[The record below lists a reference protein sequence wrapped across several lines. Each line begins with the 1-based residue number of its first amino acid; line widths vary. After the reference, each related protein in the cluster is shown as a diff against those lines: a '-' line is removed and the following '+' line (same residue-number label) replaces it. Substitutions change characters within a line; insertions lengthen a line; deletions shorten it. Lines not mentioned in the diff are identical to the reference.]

1 MIDVIDNKYF
11 YLHNGA
17 VAYLFGLLPNHQL
30 EHLYYGEDLGELS
43 KNDLEYMS
51 LHPNKASGTVKYSKK
66 IKNFTLA
73 DRMQEFP
80 TYGTSDFSEGAVSI
94 ENEGAYLY
102 PDFKYDHFEI
112 TTGKKRNLDF
122 PTSYGNDSENL
133 IVSLIDTDHQLE
145 LQLSYS
151 IFENLSA
158 IVRKATII
166 NHGKQ
171 EVKLT
176 NLQSTVLDLP
186 NDSYD
191 FLQLSGAWTKERHIT
206 TRPLTQGIT
215 KIESLRGASS
225 HQENPFIALVDKNV
239 TNDSGNIYASNLIYS
254 GNFISQVEVDEWG
267 QSRLMTGI
275 NPATFKWKLAP
286 NQDFSTPEAVLF
298 YSKQGFNGLMKQTHN
313 FVKKHII
320 DQKWQQRDRLIVINN
335 WEATYFDFNEE
346 KLLKLAAQ
354 ANQLGIE
361 CFVLDDGWFG
371 KRDSDN
377 SSLGNWTVDKRKFPQ
392 GLDHF
397 SAQVHKM
404 GMKFGLWFEPEMVS
418 ADTELYNMHPDW
430 VVRHPYK
437 RYSVGRR
444 QYVLDFANP
453 AVVDNIYQQMAKII
467 EDAQVDYIKWDMNRN
482 ITEAYSPYL
491 YSINHPQGEFFHR
504 YIQGVY
510 KLYAKLLTSFPD
522 LLIEGCASGGG
533 RFDLGIL
540 YYSPQIWPSDDSD
553 AVERLDI
560 MSGTLLA
567 YPLSTF
573 SNHVSAVPNDQ
584 VKRITSLK
592 FRQNVACFGPLGYE
606 LDLNKLSTEEKNQ
619 IKNWIRWYKENR
631 KLLVNGT
638 FDQLLKFD
646 PSQNTYAWSVS
657 NSNKQIV
664 GFYRKLARPNETLD
678 QYLPLKH
685 LNDHQK
691 YQINFDQM
699 VSGRVLQKFGL
710 REPYQFNASNPDTA
724 QISGDFQSYLY
735 QIKTIDRKI

>member
-80 TYGTSDFSEGAVSI
+80 TYGTSDFREGAVSI

-151 IFENLSA
+151 IFENWSA

-491 YSINHPQGEFFHR
+491 YSINHPQGEIFHR

-533 RFDLGIL
+533 RFDLVIL

>member
-80 TYGTSDFSEGAVSI
+80 TYGTSDFREGAVSI

-151 IFENLSA
+151 IFENWSA

-491 YSINHPQGEFFHR
+491 YSINHPQGEIFHR

-592 FRQNVACFGPLGYE
+592 FRQNVSCFGPLVYE

>member
-11 YLHNGA
+11 YQHNKE
-17 VAYLFGLLPNHQL
+17 VAYLFDLLPNQQL
-30 EHLYYGEDLGELS
+30 EHLYYGEDLGKLS

-51 LHPNKASGTVKYSKK
+51 LHPNKASGTVKFSKK
-66 IKNFTLA
+66 IKNLTLA

-80 TYGTSDFSEGAVSI
+80 TYGTSDFREGAVSI
-94 ENEGAYLY
+94 ENEDAYLY
-102 PDFKYDHFEI
+102 PEFKYDHFEI
-112 TTGKKRNLDF
+112 TTGKRRSLDF

-133 IVSLIDTDHQLE
+133 IVYLIDTEHQLE

-158 IVRKATII
+158 IVRKAAII
-166 NHGKQ
+166 NHGQQ
-171 EVKLT
+171 EIKLT

-191 FLQLSGAWTKERHIT
+191 FLQLSGAWTKERHIIR
-206 TRPLTQGIT
+206 RPLTQGIT

-225 HQENPFIALVDKNV
+225 HQENPFIALVDKDV
-239 TNDSGNIYASNLIYS
+239 TNDGGNIYASNLIYS
-254 GNFISQVEVDEWG
+254 GNFISQIEVDEWG

-275 NPATFKWKLAP
+275 NPATFTWRLSR
-286 NQDFSTPEAVLF
+286 NQVFSTPEAVLF
-298 YSKQGFNGLMKQTHN
+298 YSKHGFNGLMKQTHN
-313 FVKKHII
+313 FVTKHII
-320 DQKWQQRDRLIVINN
+320 DQKWQRRDRPIVINN
-335 WEATYFDFNEE
+335 WEATYFEFNEA
-346 KLLKLAAQ
+346 KLLKLAKE
-354 ANQLGIE
+354 ANKLGIE

-418 ADTELYNMHPDW
+418 PDTELYNMHPDW
-430 VVRHPYK
+430 IVRHPYN
-437 RYSVGRR
+437 RFSVGRS

-453 AVVDNIYQQMAKII
+453 EVVDNIYRQMEKVI
-467 EDAQVDYIKWDMNRN
+467 ETAQVDYIKWDMNRN

-491 YSINHPQGEFFHR
+491 NKSGYSQGEFFHR

-553 AVERLDI
+553 AAERLDI

-606 LDLNKLSTEEKNQ
+606 LDLGKLSTEEKNQ

-685 LNDHQK
+685 LNDQQK
-691 YQINFDQM
+691 YQINSDQM

>member
-80 TYGTSDFSEGAVSI
+80 TYGTSDFREGAVSI

-286 NQDFSTPEAVLF
+286 NQDFSTPEAVLL
-298 YSKQGFNGLMKQTHN
+298 YSRQGFNGLMKQTHS

-320 DQKWQQRDRLIVINN
+320 DQKWQQRDRPIVINN

-491 YSINHPQGEFFHR
+491 HSINHPQGEFFHR

-510 KLYAKLLTSFPD
+510 KLYAKLLTSFPKVALVVAD
-522 LLIEGCASGGG
+522 ALI
-533 RFDLGIL
+533 
-540 YYSPQIWPSDDSD
+540 
-553 AVERLDI
+553 
-560 MSGTLLA
+560 
-567 YPLSTF
+567 
-573 SNHVSAVPNDQ
+573 
-584 VKRITSLK
+584 
-592 FRQNVACFGPLGYE
+592 
-606 LDLNKLSTEEKNQ
+606 
-619 IKNWIRWYKENR
+619 
-631 KLLVNGT
+631 
-638 FDQLLKFD
+638 
-646 PSQNTYAWSVS
+646 
-657 NSNKQIV
+657 
-664 GFYRKLARPNETLD
+664 
-678 QYLPLKH
+678 
-685 LNDHQK
+685 
-691 YQINFDQM
+691 
-699 VSGRVLQKFGL
+699 
-710 REPYQFNASNPDTA
+710 
-724 QISGDFQSYLY
+724 
-735 QIKTIDRKI
+735 

>member
-80 TYGTSDFSEGAVSI
+80 TYGTSDFREGAVSI

-491 YSINHPQGEFFHR
+491 YSSNHPQGEFFHR

-606 LDLNKLSTEEKNQ
+606 LDLGKLSTEEKNQ

>member
-11 YLHNGA
+11 YLHNKE
-17 VAYLFGLLPNHQL
+17 VTYLFDLLPNQQL
-30 EHLYYGEDLGELS
+30 EHLYYGEDLGKLS

-51 LHPNKASGTVKYSKK
+51 LHPNKASGTVKFSKK
-66 IKNFTLA
+66 IKNLTLA

-80 TYGTSDFSEGAVSI
+80 TYGTSDFREGAVSI
-94 ENEGAYLY
+94 ENEDAYLY
-102 PDFKYDHFEI
+102 PEFKYDHFEI
-112 TTGKKRNLDF
+112 TTGKRRSLDF

-133 IVSLIDTDHQLE
+133 IVYLIDTEHQLE

-158 IVRKATII
+158 IVRKAAII
-166 NHGKQ
+166 NHGQQ
-171 EVKLT
+171 EIKLT

-191 FLQLSGAWTKERHIT
+191 FLQLSGAWTKERHIIR
-206 TRPLTQGIT
+206 RPLTQGIT

-225 HQENPFIALVDKNV
+225 HQENPFIALVDKDV
-239 TNDSGNIYASNLIYS
+239 TNDGGNIYASNLIYS
-254 GNFISQVEVDEWG
+254 GNFISQIEVDEWG

-275 NPATFKWKLAP
+275 NPATFTWRLSR
-286 NQDFSTPEAVLF
+286 NQVFSTPEAVLF
-298 YSKQGFNGLMKQTHN
+298 YSKHGFNGLMKQTHN
-313 FVKKHII
+313 FVTKHII
-320 DQKWQQRDRLIVINN
+320 DQKWQRRDRPIVINN
-335 WEATYFDFNEE
+335 WEATYFKFNEA
-346 KLLKLAAQ
+346 KLLKLAKE
-354 ANQLGIE
+354 ANKLGIE

-418 ADTELYNMHPDW
+418 PDTELYNMHPDW
-430 VVRHPYK
+430 IVRHPYN
-437 RYSVGRR
+437 RFSVGRS

-453 AVVDNIYQQMAKII
+453 EVVDNIYRQMEKVI
-467 EDAQVDYIKWDMNRN
+467 ETAQVDYIKWDMNRN

-491 YSINHPQGEFFHR
+491 NKSGYSQGEFFHR

-553 AVERLDI
+553 AAERLDI

-606 LDLNKLSTEEKNQ
+606 LDLGKLSTEEKNQ

-664 GFYRKLARPNETLD
+664 GFYRKLARPDETLD

-685 LNDHQK
+685 LNDQQK
-691 YQINFDQM
+691 YQINSDQL

-735 QIKTIDRKI
+735 QIKAIDRKI

>member
-80 TYGTSDFSEGAVSI
+80 TYGTSDFREGAVSI

-553 AVERLDI
+553 AVERLDT

-592 FRQNVACFGPLGYE
+592 FRQNVACFGPLGHE

>member
-11 YLHNGA
+11 YLHNKE
-17 VAYLFGLLPNHQL
+17 VTYLFDLLPNQQL
-30 EHLYYGEDLGELS
+30 EHLYYGEDLGKLS

-51 LHPNKASGTVKYSKK
+51 LHPNKASGTVKFSKK
-66 IKNFTLA
+66 IKNLTLA

-80 TYGTSDFSEGAVSI
+80 TYGTSDFREGAVSI
-94 ENEGAYLY
+94 ENEDAYLY
-102 PDFKYDHFEI
+102 PEFKYDHFEI
-112 TTGKKRNLDF
+112 TTGKRRSLDF

-133 IVSLIDTDHQLE
+133 IVYLIDTEHQLE

-158 IVRKATII
+158 IVRKAAII
-166 NHGKQ
+166 NHGQQ
-171 EVKLT
+171 EIKLT

-191 FLQLSGAWTKERHIT
+191 FLQLSGAWTKERHIIR
-206 TRPLTQGIT
+206 RPLTQGIT

-225 HQENPFIALVDKNV
+225 HQENPFIALVDKDV
-239 TNDSGNIYASNLIYS
+239 TNDGGNIYASNLIYS
-254 GNFISQVEVDEWG
+254 GNFISQIEVDEWG

-275 NPATFKWKLAP
+275 NPATFTWKLSR
-286 NQDFSTPEAVLF
+286 NQVFSTPEAVLF
-298 YSKQGFNGLMKQTHN
+298 YSRHGFNGLMKQTHN
-313 FVKKHII
+313 FVTKHII
-320 DQKWQQRDRLIVINN
+320 DQKWQRRDRPIVINN
-335 WEATYFDFNEE
+335 WEATYFKFNEA
-346 KLLKLAAQ
+346 KLLKLAKE
-354 ANQLGIE
+354 ANKLGIE

-377 SSLGNWTVDKRKFPQ
+377 SLLGNWTVDKRKFPQ

-418 ADTELYNMHPDW
+418 PDTELYNMHPDW
-430 VVRHPYK
+430 IVRHPYN
-437 RYSVGRR
+437 RFSVGRS

-453 AVVDNIYQQMAKII
+453 EVVDNIYRQMEKVI
-467 EDAQVDYIKWDMNRN
+467 ETAQVDYIKWDMNRN

-491 YSINHPQGEFFHR
+491 NKSGYSQGEFFHR

-553 AVERLDI
+553 AAERLDI

-606 LDLNKLSTEEKNQ
+606 LDLGKLSTEEKNQ

-664 GFYRKLARPNETLD
+664 GFYRKLARPDETLD

-685 LNDHQK
+685 LNDQQK
-691 YQINFDQM
+691 YQINSDQL

-735 QIKTIDRKI
+735 QIKAIDRKI

>member
-11 YLHNGA
+11 YLHNKE
-17 VAYLFGLLPNHQL
+17 VTYLFDLLPNQQL
-30 EHLYYGEDLGELS
+30 EHLYYGEDLGKLS

-51 LHPNKASGTVKYSKK
+51 LHPNKASGTVKFSKK
-66 IKNFTLA
+66 IKNLTLA

-80 TYGTSDFSEGAVSI
+80 TYGTSDFREGAVSI
-94 ENEGAYLY
+94 ENEDAYLY
-102 PDFKYDHFEI
+102 PEFKYDHFEI
-112 TTGKKRNLDF
+112 TTGKRRSLDF

-133 IVSLIDTDHQLE
+133 IVYLIDTEHQLE

-158 IVRKATII
+158 IVRKAAII
-166 NHGKQ
+166 NHGQQ
-171 EVKLT
+171 EIKLT

-191 FLQLSGAWTKERHIT
+191 FLQLSGAWTKERHIIR
-206 TRPLTQGIT
+206 RPLTQGIT

-225 HQENPFIALVDKNV
+225 HQENPFIALVDKDV
-239 TNDSGNIYASNLIYS
+239 TNDGGNIYASNLIYS
-254 GNFISQVEVDEWG
+254 GNFISQIEVDEWG

-275 NPATFKWKLAP
+275 NPATFTWRLSR
-286 NQDFSTPEAVLF
+286 NQVFSTPEAVLF
-298 YSKQGFNGLMKQTHN
+298 YSKHGFNGLMKQTHN
-313 FVKKHII
+313 FVTKHII
-320 DQKWQQRDRLIVINN
+320 DQKWQRRDRPIVINN
-335 WEATYFDFNEE
+335 WEATYFKFNEA
-346 KLLKLAAQ
+346 KLLKLAKE
-354 ANQLGIE
+354 ANKLGIE

-404 GMKFGLWFEPEMVS
+404 GMKFGLWFEAEMVS
-418 ADTELYNMHPDW
+418 PDTELYNMHPDW
-430 VVRHPYK
+430 IVRHPYN
-437 RYSVGRR
+437 RFSVGRS

-453 AVVDNIYQQMAKII
+453 EVVDNIYRQMEKVI
-467 EDAQVDYIKWDMNRN
+467 ETAQVDYIKWDMNRN

-491 YSINHPQGEFFHR
+491 NKSGYSQGEFFHR

-553 AVERLDI
+553 AAERLDI

-606 LDLNKLSTEEKNQ
+606 LDLGKLSTEEKNQ

-664 GFYRKLARPNETLD
+664 GFYRKLARPDETLD

-685 LNDHQK
+685 LNDQQK
-691 YQINFDQM
+691 YQINSDQL

-735 QIKTIDRKI
+735 QIKAIDRKI

>member
-17 VAYLFGLLPNHQL
+17 VAYLFGLLPNQQL
-30 EHLYYGEDLGELS
+30 GHLYYGEDLGELS
-43 KNDLEYMS
+43 ADDLAYLT
-51 LHPNKASGTVKYSKK
+51 LHKNKASGTVKYSKK

-73 DRMQEFP
+73 DHMQEYP
-80 TYGTSDFSEGAVSI
+80 TYGTSDFRESAISLEA
-94 ENEGAYLY
+94 NDTYLY
-102 PDFKYDHFEI
+102 PDFKYDHFKI
-112 TTGKKRNLDF
+112 TTGKSRKITV
-122 PTSYGNDSENL
+122 PASYGNDSENL
-133 IVSLIDTDHQLE
+133 TIYLKDTERQLE
-145 LQLSYS
+145 LELSYS
-151 IFENLSA
+151 IFEESTA
-158 IVRKATII
+158 IVCKAKIV
-166 NHGKQ
+166 NYSQ
-171 EVKLT
+171 FEVEIK
-176 NLQSTVLDLP
+176 NLQSSVLDLP
-186 NDSYD
+186 TANYN
-191 FLQLSGAWTKERHIT
+191 FLQLSGAWTKERHII

-239 TNDSGNIYASNLIYS
+239 TNDTGNIYASNLIYS

-298 YSKQGFNGLMKQTHN
+298 YTNDGFNGLMAQTHD
-313 FVKKHII
+313 FVTKHII
-320 DQKWQQRDRLIVINN
+320 DQKWQKRDRPIVINN

-346 KLLKLAAQ
+346 KLLKLATQ
-354 ANQLGIE
+354 AKQLGIE

-377 SSLGNWTVDKRKFPQ
+377 SSLGNWTVDRKKFPQ

-397 SAQVHKM
+397 SAQVHKL

-418 ADTELYNMHPDW
+418 ADTELYQEHPDW

-453 AVVDNIYQQMAKII
+453 AVVDNIYQHMAKII
-467 EDAQVDYIKWDMNRN
+467 ENAQVDYIKWDMNRN

-491 YSINHPQGEFFHR
+491 HSINHPQGEFFHR

-510 KLYAKLLTSFPD
+510 HLYAKLLTSFPD

-553 AVERLDI
+553 AAERLDI

-606 LDLNKLSTEEKNQ
+606 LDLGKLSTEEKNQ

-664 GFYRKLARPNETLD
+664 GFYRKLARPNETLG

-691 YQINFDQM
+691 YQINSDQM

-735 QIKTIDRKI
+735 QIKAIDRKI

>member
-80 TYGTSDFSEGAVSI
+80 TYGTSDFREGAVSI

-418 ADTELYNMHPDW
+418 ADTELYNMHSDW

-553 AVERLDI
+553 AVERLDT

>member
-80 TYGTSDFSEGAVSI
+80 TYGTSDFREGAVSI

-151 IFENLSA
+151 IFENWSA

-491 YSINHPQGEFFHR
+491 YSINHPQGEIFHR

-724 QISGDFQSYLY
+724 QISGNFQSYLY

>member
-80 TYGTSDFSEGAVSI
+80 TYGTSDFREGAVSI

-553 AVERLDI
+553 AVERLDT

-592 FRQNVACFGPLGYE
+592 FRQNVACFCPLGYE

>member
-11 YLHNGA
+11 YLHNKE
-17 VAYLFGLLPNHQL
+17 VTYLFDLLPNQQL
-30 EHLYYGEDLGELS
+30 EHLYYGEDLGKLS

-51 LHPNKASGTVKYSKK
+51 LHPNKASGTVKFSKK
-66 IKNFTLA
+66 IKNLTLA

-80 TYGTSDFSEGAVSI
+80 TYGTSDFREGAVSI
-94 ENEGAYLY
+94 ENEDAYLY
-102 PDFKYDHFEI
+102 PEFKYDHFEI
-112 TTGKKRNLDF
+112 TTGKRRSLDF

-133 IVSLIDTDHQLE
+133 IVYLIDTEHQLE

-158 IVRKATII
+158 IVRKAAII
-166 NHGKQ
+166 NHGQQ
-171 EVKLT
+171 EIKLT

-191 FLQLSGAWTKERHIT
+191 FLQLSGAWTKERHIIR
-206 TRPLTQGIT
+206 RPLTQGIT

-225 HQENPFIALVDKNV
+225 HQENPFIALVDKDV
-239 TNDSGNIYASNLIYS
+239 TNDGGNIYASNLIYS
-254 GNFISQVEVDEWG
+254 GNFISQIEVDEWG

-275 NPATFKWKLAP
+275 NPATFTWKLSR
-286 NQDFSTPEAVLF
+286 NQVFSTPEAVLF
-298 YSKQGFNGLMKQTHN
+298 YSRHGFNGLMKQTHN
-313 FVKKHII
+313 FVTKHII
-320 DQKWQQRDRLIVINN
+320 DQKWQRRDRPIVINN
-335 WEATYFDFNEE
+335 WEATYFKFNEA
-346 KLLKLAAQ
+346 KLLKLAKE
-354 ANQLGIE
+354 ANKLGIE

-404 GMKFGLWFEPEMVS
+404 GMKFGLWFEAEMVS
-418 ADTELYNMHPDW
+418 PDTELYNMHPDW
-430 VVRHPYK
+430 IVRHPYN
-437 RYSVGRR
+437 RFSVGRS

-453 AVVDNIYQQMAKII
+453 EVVDNIYRQMEKVI
-467 EDAQVDYIKWDMNRN
+467 ETAQVDYIKWDMNRN

-491 YSINHPQGEFFHR
+491 NKSGYSQGEFFHR

-553 AVERLDI
+553 AAERLDI

-606 LDLNKLSTEEKNQ
+606 LDLGKLSTEEKNQ

-664 GFYRKLARPNETLD
+664 GFYRKLARPDETLD

-685 LNDHQK
+685 LNDQQK
-691 YQINFDQM
+691 YQINSDQL

-735 QIKTIDRKI
+735 QIKAIDRKI

>member
-80 TYGTSDFSEGAVSI
+80 TYGTSDFREGAVSI

-540 YYSPQIWPSDDSD
+540 YYSPQILPSDDSD
-553 AVERLDI
+553 AVERLDT

>member
-11 YLHNGA
+11 YLHNKE
-17 VAYLFGLLPNHQL
+17 VTYLFDLLPNQQL
-30 EHLYYGEDLGELS
+30 EHLYYGEDLGKLS

-51 LHPNKASGTVKYSKK
+51 LHPNKASGTVKFSKK
-66 IKNFTLA
+66 IKNLTLA

-80 TYGTSDFSEGAVSI
+80 TYGTSDFREGAVSI
-94 ENEGAYLY
+94 ENEDAYLY
-102 PDFKYDHFEI
+102 PEFKYDHFEI
-112 TTGKKRNLDF
+112 TTGKRRSLDF

-133 IVSLIDTDHQLE
+133 IVYLIDTEHQLE

-158 IVRKATII
+158 IVRKAAII
-166 NHGKQ
+166 NHGQQ
-171 EVKLT
+171 EIKLT

-191 FLQLSGAWTKERHIT
+191 FLQLSGAWTKERHIIR
-206 TRPLTQGIT
+206 RPLTQGIT

-225 HQENPFIALVDKNV
+225 HQENPFIALVDKDV
-239 TNDSGNIYASNLIYS
+239 TNDGGNIYASNLIYS
-254 GNFISQVEVDEWG
+254 GNFISQIEVDEWG

-275 NPATFKWKLAP
+275 NPATFTWKLSR
-286 NQDFSTPEAVLF
+286 NQVFSTPEAVLF
-298 YSKQGFNGLMKQTHN
+298 YSRHGFNGLMKQTHN
-313 FVKKHII
+313 FVTKHII
-320 DQKWQQRDRLIVINN
+320 DQKWQRRDRPIVINN
-335 WEATYFDFNEE
+335 WEATYFKFNEA
-346 KLLKLAAQ
+346 KLLKLAKE
-354 ANQLGIE
+354 ANKLGIE

-418 ADTELYNMHPDW
+418 PDTELYNMHPDW
-430 VVRHPYK
+430 IVRHPYN
-437 RYSVGRR
+437 RFSVGRS

-453 AVVDNIYQQMAKII
+453 EVVDNIYRQMEKVI
-467 EDAQVDYIKWDMNRN
+467 ETAQVDYIKWDMNRN

-491 YSINHPQGEFFHR
+491 NKSGYSQGEFFHR

-553 AVERLDI
+553 AAERLDI

-606 LDLNKLSTEEKNQ
+606 LDLGKLSTEEKNQ

-664 GFYRKLARPNETLD
+664 GFYRKLARPDETLD

-685 LNDHQK
+685 LNDQQK
-691 YQINFDQM
+691 YQINSDQL

-735 QIKTIDRKI
+735 QIKAIDRKI

>member
-80 TYGTSDFSEGAVSI
+80 TYGTSDFREGAVSI

-151 IFENLSA
+151 IFENWSA

-491 YSINHPQGEFFHR
+491 YSINHPQGEIFHR

-606 LDLNKLSTEEKNQ
+606 LDLGKLSTEEKNQ

>member
-51 LHPNKASGTVKYSKK
+51 LHPNKASGTVKFSKK

-80 TYGTSDFSEGAVSI
+80 TYGTSDFREGAVSI

-151 IFENLSA
+151 IFENWSA

-491 YSINHPQGEFFHR
+491 YSINHPQGEIFHR

-606 LDLNKLSTEEKNQ
+606 LDLGKLSTEERNQ

>member
-11 YLHNGA
+11 YLHNDA
-17 VAYLFGLLPNHQL
+17 VAYLFDLLPNYQL

-51 LHPNKASGTVKYSKK
+51 LHPNKASGTVKFSKK

-80 TYGTSDFSEGAVSI
+80 TYGTSDFREGAVSI

-133 IVSLIDTDHQLE
+133 IVYLIDTDHQLE
-145 LQLSYS
+145 LQLTYS
-151 IFENLSA
+151 IFKDLSA

-166 NHGKQ
+166 NHGKR

-206 TRPLTQGIT
+206 NRPLTQGIT

-225 HQENPFIALVDKNV
+225 HQENPVIALVDKNV
-239 TNDSGNIYASNLIYS
+239 TNDAGNIYASNLIYS

-275 NPATFKWKLAP
+275 SPATFKWKLAP

-320 DQKWQQRDRLIVINN
+320 DQKWQQRDRPIVINN

-346 KLLKLAAQ
+346 KLLKLATQ
-354 ANQLGIE
+354 AKQLGIE

-377 SSLGNWTVDKRKFPQ
+377 SSLGNWIVDRKKFPQ

-397 SAQVHKM
+397 SEQVHKM

-418 ADTELYNMHPDW
+418 ADTGLYQEHPDW

-491 YSINHPQGEFFHR
+491 HSINHPQGEFFHR

-510 KLYAKLLTSFPD
+510 KLYAKLLTRFSD

-553 AVERLDI
+553 AAERLDI

-606 LDLNKLSTEEKNQ
+606 LDLGKLSTEERNQ

-691 YQINFDQM
+691 YQINSDQM

>member
-80 TYGTSDFSEGAVSI
+80 TYGTSDFREGAVSI

-540 YYSPQIWPSDDSD
+540 YYSPQIWLSDDSD
-553 AVERLDI
+553 AVERLDT

>member
-1 MIDVIDNKYF
+1 MV
-11 YLHNGA
+11 
-17 VAYLFGLLPNHQL
+17 
-30 EHLYYGEDLGELS
+30 
-43 KNDLEYMS
+43 
-51 LHPNKASGTVKYSKK
+51 
-66 IKNFTLA
+66 
-73 DRMQEFP
+73 
-80 TYGTSDFSEGAVSI
+80 
-94 ENEGAYLY
+94 
-102 PDFKYDHFEI
+102 
-112 TTGKKRNLDF
+112 
-122 PTSYGNDSENL
+122 
-133 IVSLIDTDHQLE
+133 
-145 LQLSYS
+145 
-151 IFENLSA
+151 
-158 IVRKATII
+158 
-166 NHGKQ
+166 
-171 EVKLT
+171 
-176 NLQSTVLDLP
+176 
-186 NDSYD
+186 
-191 FLQLSGAWTKERHIT
+191 
-206 TRPLTQGIT
+206 
-215 KIESLRGASS
+215 
-225 HQENPFIALVDKNV
+225 
-239 TNDSGNIYASNLIYS
+239 
-254 GNFISQVEVDEWG
+254 
-267 QSRLMTGI
+267 
-275 NPATFKWKLAP
+275 
-286 NQDFSTPEAVLF
+286 
-298 YSKQGFNGLMKQTHN
+298 
-313 FVKKHII
+313 
-320 DQKWQQRDRLIVINN
+320 
-335 WEATYFDFNEE
+335 
-346 KLLKLAAQ
+346 
-354 ANQLGIE
+354 
-361 CFVLDDGWFG
+361 G

>member
-80 TYGTSDFSEGAVSI
+80 TYGTSDFREGAVSI

-286 NQDFSTPEAVLF
+286 NQDFSTPEAVLL
-298 YSKQGFNGLMKQTHN
+298 YSRQGFNGLMKQTHS

-320 DQKWQQRDRLIVINN
+320 DQKWQQRDRPIVINN

-491 YSINHPQGEFFHR
+491 HSINHPQGEFFHR

-592 FRQNVACFGPLGYE
+592 FRQNFACFGPLGYE

-691 YQINFDQM
+691 YQINSDQM

-735 QIKTIDRKI
+735 QIKAIDRKI

>member
-17 VAYLFGLLPNHQL
+17 VAYLFGLLSNHQL

-80 TYGTSDFSEGAVSI
+80 TYGTSDFREGAVSI

>member
-80 TYGTSDFSEGAVSI
+80 TYGTSDFREGAVSI

-510 KLYAKLLTSFPD
+510 KLYAKL
-522 LLIEGCASGGG
+522 
-533 RFDLGIL
+533 
-540 YYSPQIWPSDDSD
+540 
-553 AVERLDI
+553 
-560 MSGTLLA
+560 
-567 YPLSTF
+567 
-573 SNHVSAVPNDQ
+573 
-584 VKRITSLK
+584 
-592 FRQNVACFGPLGYE
+592 
-606 LDLNKLSTEEKNQ
+606 
-619 IKNWIRWYKENR
+619 
-631 KLLVNGT
+631 
-638 FDQLLKFD
+638 
-646 PSQNTYAWSVS
+646 
-657 NSNKQIV
+657 
-664 GFYRKLARPNETLD
+664 
-678 QYLPLKH
+678 
-685 LNDHQK
+685 
-691 YQINFDQM
+691 
-699 VSGRVLQKFGL
+699 
-710 REPYQFNASNPDTA
+710 
-724 QISGDFQSYLY
+724 
-735 QIKTIDRKI
+735 

>member
-80 TYGTSDFSEGAVSI
+80 TYGTSDFREGAVSI

-573 SNHVSAVPNDQ
+573 SNNVSAVPNDQ

-631 KLLVNGT
+631 KLLINGT

>member
-11 YLHNGA
+11 YLHNKE
-17 VAYLFGLLPNHQL
+17 VTYLFDLLPNQQL
-30 EHLYYGEDLGELS
+30 EHLYYGEDLGKLS

-51 LHPNKASGTVKYSKK
+51 LHPNKASGTVKFSKK
-66 IKNFTLA
+66 IKNLTLA

-80 TYGTSDFSEGAVSI
+80 TYGTSDFREGAVSI
-94 ENEGAYLY
+94 ENEDAYLY
-102 PDFKYDHFEI
+102 PEFKYDHFEI
-112 TTGKKRNLDF
+112 TTGKRRSLDF

-133 IVSLIDTDHQLE
+133 IVYLIDTEHQLE

-158 IVRKATII
+158 IVRKAAII
-166 NHGKQ
+166 NHGQQ
-171 EVKLT
+171 EIKLT

-191 FLQLSGAWTKERHIT
+191 FLQLSGAWTKERHIIR
-206 TRPLTQGIT
+206 RPLTQGIT

-225 HQENPFIALVDKNV
+225 HQENPFIALVDKDV
-239 TNDSGNIYASNLIYS
+239 TNDGGNIYASNLIYS
-254 GNFISQVEVDEWG
+254 GNFISQIEVDEWG

-275 NPATFKWKLAP
+275 NPATFTWKLSR
-286 NQDFSTPEAVLF
+286 NQVFSTPEAVLF
-298 YSKQGFNGLMKQTHN
+298 YSRHGFNGLMKQTHN
-313 FVKKHII
+313 FVTKHII
-320 DQKWQQRDRLIVINN
+320 DQKWQRRDRPIVINN
-335 WEATYFDFNEE
+335 WEATYFKFNEA
-346 KLLKLAAQ
+346 KLLKLAKE
-354 ANQLGIE
+354 ANKLGIE

-418 ADTELYNMHPDW
+418 PDTELYNMHPNW
-430 VVRHPYK
+430 IVRHPYN
-437 RYSVGRR
+437 RFSVGRS

-453 AVVDNIYQQMAKII
+453 EVVDNIYRQMEKVI
-467 EDAQVDYIKWDMNRN
+467 ETAQVDYIKWDMNRN

-491 YSINHPQGEFFHR
+491 NKSGYSQGEFFHR

-553 AVERLDI
+553 AAERLDI

-606 LDLNKLSTEEKNQ
+606 LDLGKLSTEEKNQ

-664 GFYRKLARPNETLD
+664 GFYRKLARPDETLD

-685 LNDHQK
+685 LNDQQK
-691 YQINFDQM
+691 YQINSDQL

-735 QIKTIDRKI
+735 QIKAIDRKI

>member
-80 TYGTSDFSEGAVSI
+80 TYGTSDFREGAVSI

-553 AVERLDI
+553 AVERLDT

-664 GFYRKLARPNETLD
+664 GFYRKLARPN
-678 QYLPLKH
+678 
-685 LNDHQK
+685 HQK

>member
-80 TYGTSDFSEGAVSI
+80 TYGTSDFREGAVSI

-491 YSINHPQGEFFHR
+491 YSINHPQGEIFHR

-631 KLLVNGT
+631 KLLINGT

>member
-80 TYGTSDFSEGAVSI
+80 TYGTSDFREGAVSI

-158 IVRKATII
+158 IVRKVTII

-286 NQDFSTPEAVLF
+286 NQDFSTPEAVLL
-298 YSKQGFNGLMKQTHN
+298 YSRQGFNGLMKQTHS

-320 DQKWQQRDRLIVINN
+320 DQKWQQRDRPIVINN

-491 YSINHPQGEFFHR
+491 HSINHPQGEFFHR

-606 LDLNKLSTEEKNQ
+606 LDLGKLSTEEKNQ

-691 YQINFDQM
+691 YQINSDQM

-735 QIKTIDRKI
+735 QIKAIDRKI